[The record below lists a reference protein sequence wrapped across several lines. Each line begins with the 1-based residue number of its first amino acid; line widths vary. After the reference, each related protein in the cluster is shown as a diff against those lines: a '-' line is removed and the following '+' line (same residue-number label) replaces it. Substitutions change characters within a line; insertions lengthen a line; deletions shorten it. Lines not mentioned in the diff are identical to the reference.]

1 MWTLLKIKTSNRDFP
16 GIEKI
21 GKFLEQGII
30 NYKDLSTEFINI
42 CKSKRDEFVFK
53 MRLVSKDEFD
63 ILSKRVDALEKKVGN
78 LNNQKKKKTKQVKKS

>member
-1 MWTLLKIKTSNRDFP
+1 MAKSSEVF
-16 GIEKI
+16 EKI

-63 ILSKRVDALEKKVGN
+63 IQKKRLDKIEKK
-78 LNNQKKKKTKQVKKS
+78 LDQFSKTKKTKKVKKP

>member
-1 MWTLLKIKTSNRDFP
+1 MKYLK
-16 GIEKI
+16 KI

-63 ILSKRVDALEKKVGN
+63 I
-78 LNNQKKKKTKQVKKS
+78 QKKLSIEKLEQFSKTKKTKKVKNPKL